1 MLLIND
7 FFYVQSSSH
16 TDGTIAAHLRL
27 NAAHRI
33 FKGHFPGQPV
43 VPGVCMV
50 QIIKEMLEAAL
61 GKTLQLRKADHIK
74 FLAVIDPRK
83 SIDVDAAIRYTC
95 SEDHYEVTASLFKD
109 ETVYLKLR
117 GNFITASA
125 AASR

>member
-83 SIDVDAAIRYTC
+83 SIDIDAAIRYTC

-125 AASR
+125 TASR